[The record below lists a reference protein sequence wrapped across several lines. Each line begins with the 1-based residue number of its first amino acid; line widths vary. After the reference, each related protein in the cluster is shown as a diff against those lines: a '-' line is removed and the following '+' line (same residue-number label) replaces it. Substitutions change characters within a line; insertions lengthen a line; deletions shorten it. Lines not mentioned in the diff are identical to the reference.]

1 MAIKRRQS
9 HGRDEVLAGCCLL
22 FPHGGLEM
30 TLQETNLRIEELME
44 ELRNMEVRTARMR
57 SRAVPQSGL
66 WVLLTRKLENIREI
80 KRQYRR

>member
-1 MAIKRRQS
+1 
-9 HGRDEVLAGCCLL
+9 
-22 FPHGGLEM
+22 M

-44 ELRNMEVRTARMR
+44 ELKYMEVRTARMR

>member
-1 MAIKRRQS
+1 
-9 HGRDEVLAGCCLL
+9 
-22 FPHGGLEM
+22 M

-44 ELRNMEVRTARMR
+44 ELKYMEVRTARMR

-66 WVLLTRKLENIREI
+66 WIVLTRKLENIREI

>member
-1 MAIKRRQS
+1 MARC
-9 HGRDEVLAGCCLL
+9 HLL
-22 FPHGGLEM
+22 FDYGGLEM

-44 ELRNMEVRTARMR
+44 ELKYMEVRTARMR